1 MEYYLNLYI
10 YYYINVHNLFSNLI
24 VYLCCY
30 IYIIVILE
38 ETDAHE
44 SKTM

>member
-1 MEYYLNLYI
+1 MEYYYLNLYI
-10 YYYINVHNLFSNLI
+10 YYYTNVHNLFSNLI
-24 VYLCCY
+24 VYLCY